1 MVVIFDRDTLMNAL
15 APALLCVAGKNTMA
29 TIEGVH
35 LICTEDGRCKIET
48 QDLEKG
54 FRTFIMANVEEEGD
68 VVINAN
74 KLLQIMK
81 VMPAGNIRVSVDS
94 NFSTRIESGPS
105 HFDIK
110 AIPGDQFPPLPEVTG
125 DRGFMINQS
134 LFRKLVNRVYFAIG
148 QNDSRPV
155 FNGAYFKINNEGM
168 LLVSCDG
175 NRLAYCEKKIQ
186 LKSTSNDGFS
196 LNLRF
201 IVPGRTLS
209 DVLKMIKDSSDD
221 MEIRISRRYIIFRF
235 ADFVFFSKTIDS
247 EYIDYNRILPTTHKV
262 VTYLDAASLRS
273 ALERSS
279 LIVEDRLAGS
289 IRAYVKFTVEG
300 EELLVS
306 TTSANGNVF
315 DTISIR
321 HEDDSSIVIGFN
333 CRFML
338 DALRV
343 CDDGEIKMSYNNPLM
358 GVLIEPQS
366 DDEDGVSYK
375 YFVMPIR
382 MNN

>member
-35 LICTEDGRCKIET
+35 LICTEDGKCKIET

-209 DVLKMIKDSSDD
+209 DVLKMIKDSNDD

-262 VTYLDAASLRS
+262 VTYLDASSLRS

-315 DTISIR
+315 DTIPIR

>member
-15 APALLCVAGKNTMA
+15 TPALYTVAGKNTMA

-35 LICTEDGRCKIET
+35 LVCTEDGKCKIET

-54 FRTFIMANVEEEGD
+54 FRTSIIANVEEEGD

-81 VMPAGNIRVSVDS
+81 VMPAGNVKVSVDS
-94 NFSTRIESGPS
+94 NFSTRIESGLS

-110 AIPGDQFPPLPEVTG
+110 ALPGDQFPPLPEIIG
-125 DRGFMINQS
+125 ERGFLISQS
-134 LFRKLVNRVYFAIG
+134 MFRRLVNRIYFAIG

-155 FNGAYFKINNEGM
+155 FNGAYFKITNDQ
-168 LLVSCDG
+168 LLIVACDG
-175 NRLAYCEKKIQ
+175 NRLAYCEKNVQ
-186 LKSTSNDGFS
+186 LENRCHDGMS

-201 IVPGRTLS
+201 IVPGKTLS
-209 DVLKMIKDSSDD
+209 DILKMTKDTDET
-221 MEIRISRRYIIFRF
+221 MEIRISRRYIIFHF
-235 ADFVFFSKTIDS
+235 GAYMFFSKTIDA
-247 EYIDYNRILPTTHKV
+247 EYIDYNRILPSTHRV
-262 VTYLDAASLRS
+262 VTYLDAQSLRG

-300 EELLVS
+300 KELLVS

-315 DTISIR
+315 DTIPIT
-321 HEDDSSIVIGFN
+321 HEDDEGIVIGFN

-338 DALRV
+338 DALKV
-343 CDDGEIKMSYNNPLM
+343 CDDCELKMSYNNPLK
-358 GVLIEPQS
+358 GVLIEPQ
-366 DDEDGVSYK
+366 DCEDATYK

>member
-15 APALLCVAGKNTMA
+15 TPALLCVAGKNTMA

-35 LICTEDGRCKIET
+35 LICTEDGKCKIET

-54 FRTFIMANVEEEGD
+54 FRTSIIANVEEEGD
-68 VVINAN
+68 VIINAN

-81 VMPAGNIRVSVDS
+81 VMPVGNVRVSVDS

-110 AIPGDQFPPLPEVTG
+110 ALPGDQFPPLPEVIG
-125 DRGFMINQS
+125 DRGFLIPQYT
-134 LFRKLVNRVYFAIG
+134 FRKLVNRIYFAIG

-155 FNGAYFKINNEGM
+155 FNGAYFKITNDQM
-168 LLVSCDG
+168 LIVSCDG
-175 NRLAYCEKKIQ
+175 NRLAYCEKNIH
-186 LKSTSNDGFS
+186 LENRSHDDIG
-196 LNLRF
+196 LNLKF
-201 IVPGRTLS
+201 IVPGKTLS
-209 DVLKMIKDSSDD
+209 DILKMTKDTEDQL
-221 MEIRISRRYIIFRF
+221 EIRISRRYIIFHF
-235 ADFVFFSKTIDS
+235 GAYMFFSKTIDS
-247 EYIDYNRILPTTHKV
+247 EYIDYNRILPSTHKV
-262 VTYLDAASLRS
+262 VTYLDAQALRG

-315 DTISIR
+315 DTIPVR
-321 HEDDSSIVIGFN
+321 RDDDGSIVIGFN

-338 DALRV
+338 DALKV
-343 CDDGEIKMSYNNPLM
+343 CDDCEIKMSYNNPLM
-358 GVLIEPQS
+358 GVLIEPQ
-366 DDEDGVSYK
+366 DKEDATYK